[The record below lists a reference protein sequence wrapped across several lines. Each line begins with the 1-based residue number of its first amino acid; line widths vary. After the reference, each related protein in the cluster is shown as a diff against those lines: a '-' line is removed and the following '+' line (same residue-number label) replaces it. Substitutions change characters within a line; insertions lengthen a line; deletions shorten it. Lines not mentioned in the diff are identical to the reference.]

1 MSGKICRSVQDGTRN
16 MDRSQG
22 LDSEGIDDL
31 GDRKPLQC
39 FLNVHLNLLGLEVG
53 PEIQSSAG

>member
-1 MSGKICRSVQDGTRN
+1 